1 MTVRRLLLPLISGCA
16 VLGFAAPASATP
28 PEHFSDTGS
37 GTEVFAHC
45 DGFDLVLA
53 GTATIR
59 GTRFFDESGEVV
71 RVIIHVRGEETY
83 TNSVTGKAVVN
94 RAVFTDFFTR
104 IRGTDEFRHTVSG
117 FDFQAKVDGRG
128 PLVLQDVGR
137 KVFGAINPETGEPEV
152 VFRAGHLTLPEGS
165 QVDAVLCAAVS

>member
-1 MTVRRLLLPLISGCA
+1 VIAGCVA
-16 VLGFAAPASATP
+16 FGFAAPASATP
-28 PEHFSDTGS
+28 PERFSFTES
-37 GTEVFAHC
+37 GTEVFANC
-45 DGFDLVLA
+45 DGFDLILA

-59 GTRFFDESGEVV
+59 GTRFFDESGELV
-71 RVIIHVRGEETY
+71 RVIVHVRGEETY

-137 KVFGAINPETGEPEV
+137 KVFMFDPETEEEIV
-152 VFRAGHLTLPEGS
+152 VSRSGHLTLPEGS
-165 QVDAVLCAAVS
+165 QVHEVFCAAVS